1 MSSMQMALSAVDCG
15 HVQDTDSR
23 LSIGV
28 VSGVAGG
35 CGIEFAFY
43 IKGNPAHYPG
53 TSSLCVTSAL
63 RKKCSMAAMI
73 SGPMQVIFATVLP
86 PLSVFCAVGLRS
98 QFWLNLV
105 FTLLGYVPGVV
116 HAFHVLLSSDPER
129 SP

>member
-1 MSSMQMALSAVDCG
+1 VLWYRICTLYEGKVSKI
-15 HVQDTDSR
+15 SR
-23 LSIGV
+23 NQ
-28 VSGVAGG
+28 ATH
-35 CGIEFAFY
+35 AM
-43 IKGNPAHYPG
+43 
-53 TSSLCVTSAL
+53 SAL
-63 RKKCSMAAMI
+63 RKQYSMAAMI

>member
-1 MSSMQMALSAVDCG
+1 M
-15 HVQDTDSR
+15 
-23 LSIGV
+23 
-28 VSGVAGG
+28 
-35 CGIEFAFY
+35 
-43 IKGNPAHYPG
+43 
-53 TSSLCVTSAL
+53 SAL
-63 RKKCSMAAMI
+63 RKQCFMAAMI